1 MKRFIAVLLVMGV
14 IMTAFATSSGSAGSV
29 NITNSATD
37 AASTDVV
44 LNLNQNAGKV
54 WFSAGDGAYSNIS
67 TYYLSLPAI
76 TALNQSPSGNT
87 NWYATGN
94 DLVLNWNIVSHD
106 SVVIELKIS
115 GRLTGSAEDEPD
127 NIGWKLSFVPQA
139 YSGNVATPGSGV
151 VISAGYPD
159 VATDLLS
166 ATAITKDNV
175 IYGSSGSLEID
186 QIITENT
193 YDKKVDVYTATLTA
207 TVKTN

>member
-14 IMTAFATSSGSAGSV
+14 IMTAFAATGTAGKV
-29 NITNSATD
+29 NITGNELT
-37 AASTDVV
+37 AADTDVV
-44 LNLNQNAGKV
+44 LQLAQNAGIV
-54 WFSAGDGAYSNIS
+54 WFSAGENTNVK

-76 TALNQSPSGNT
+76 TGLNQTPAGNT

-151 VISAGYPD
+151 VISAGHPD

-193 YDKKVDVYTATLTA
+193 YGKKVDVYTATLTA

>member
-14 IMTAFATSSGSAGSV
+14 IMTAFATTGTVGRV
-29 NITNSATD
+29 NITSTATD
-37 AASTDVV
+37 AAKTDVV
-44 LNLNQNAGKV
+44 LQLNQNAGIV
-54 WFSAGDGAYSNIS
+54 WFSAGSNTNVG
-67 TYYLSLPAI
+67 TYLLSLPAI
-76 TALNQSPSGNT
+76 TGLNQTPSGNS

-115 GRLTGSAEDEPD
+115 GKLTGSAEDEPGT
-127 NIGWKLSFVPQA
+127 IGWKLSFVPQA

-151 VISAGYPD
+151 VISAGHPD
-159 VATDLLS
+159 VATNLLS

-175 IYGSSGSLEID
+175 IYGSSGSLAID

-193 YDKKVDVYTATLTA
+193 YGKKVDVYTATLTA

>member
-14 IMTAFATSSGSAGSV
+14 IMTAFAATGTAGKV
-29 NITNSATD
+29 NITGNELT
-37 AASTDVV
+37 AADTDVV
-44 LNLNQNAGKV
+44 LQLAQNAGIV
-54 WFSAGDGAYSNIS
+54 WFSAGSNPNVS
-67 TYYLSLPAI
+67 TYFLSLPEI
-76 TALNQSPSGNT
+76 SRLNQTPAGNT

-186 QIITENT
+186 QIITANT